1 MANHDAWN
9 TFSAI
14 SAAHHAV
21 THNAID
27 ITTRRSQRVSE
38 TIITRAPTRIDFG
51 GGWTDVP
58 PYSDEMGG
66 FVCNL
71 AIARYA
77 TVTVERPSK
86 ATHGHEQVPAT
97 GTNAD
102 RSIAEAAARR
112 FGMADARI
120 DVQSDFPLGAGLGG
134 SSAAGVAT
142 VAALAAAR
150 NEVMKPSEIAE
161 LSRAIEIGDLG
172 VPGGRQDHYAA
183 AYGGALGLRF
193 SAAGVEVS
201 RIPLDAALRAELE
214 QRCIVIYTGKSRIS
228 GETIEA
234 VLGAYRNRES
244 RVLAALDRMRA
255 TAESMAGALAARDV
269 DALADLVAE
278 QWRHQRS
285 LHPAIPTS
293 LIDEIIAQGAAAGAI
308 GAKALGAS
316 GGGCVLLIAKRGMSD
331 QVREA
336 VTPLGEL
343 LPFSVAERG
352 VERCR

>member
-1 MANHDAWN
+1 MRGIRLARALIRLDD
-9 TFSAI
+9 TP
-14 SAAHHAV
+14 
-21 THNAID
+21 NAITAAD
-27 ITTRRSQRVSE
+27 RRHPGCVSE

-66 FVCNL
+66 FVCNV

-77 TVTVERPSK
+77 TVTVE
-86 ATHGHEQVPAT
+86 QPAAASRDVTSAVSTT
-97 GTNAD
+97 GTTPD

-112 FGMADARI
+112 FGMIDARI
-120 DVQSDFPLGAGLGG
+120 DVRSDFPLGAGLGG

-150 NEVMKPSEIAE
+150 GESMDPPQIAE

-183 AYGGALGLRF
+183 AFGGALGIRF
-193 SAAGVEVS
+193 SASGVDVR
-201 RIPLDAALRAELE
+201 RIPLGTKLRTEIE
-214 QRCIVIYTGKSRIS
+214 RRCIVVYTGKSRIS

-234 VLGAYRNRES
+234 VLGAYRERDA

-255 TAESMAGALAARDV
+255 TAESMAQALASGDI
-269 DALADLVAE
+269 DALAELVAE
-278 QWRHQRS
+278 QWTHQRS
-285 LHPAIPTS
+285 LHPAIPTP
-293 LIDEIIAQGAAAGAI
+293 LIDQIIARGSAAGAA

-316 GGGCVLLIAKRGMSD
+316 GGGCVLLIARQDRSD
-331 QVREA
+331 EVRRA
-336 VTPLGEL
+336 VAAMGEL
-343 LPFSVAERG
+343 LAFTVAEHG

>member
-1 MANHDAWN
+1 M
-9 TFSAI
+9 
-14 SAAHHAV
+14 
-21 THNAID
+21 
-27 ITTRRSQRVSE
+27 SE

-66 FVCNL
+66 FVCNV

-77 TVTVERPSK
+77 NVTVDQASTTSHDEAPRIS
-86 ATHGHEQVPAT
+86 TT
-97 GTNAD
+97 GTLAD

-112 FGMADARI
+112 FGMTGARI
-120 DVQSDFPLGAGLGG
+120 DVRSDFPLGAGLGG

-142 VAALAAAR
+142 VAALSAAR
-150 NEVMKPSEIAE
+150 GAVMDPTQIAE

-193 SAAGVEVS
+193 SASGVEVR
-201 RIPLDAALRAELE
+201 RIALDHALRADLE
-214 QRCIVIYTGKSRIS
+214 RRCIVIYTGKSRIS

-234 VLGAYRNRES
+234 VLGAYQQRDR

-255 TAESMAGALAARDV
+255 TAEWMAQALEARDL
-269 DALADLVAE
+269 DALAELVAD
-278 QWRHQRS
+278 QWTHQRS
-285 LHPAIPTS
+285 LHVAIPTP
-293 LIDEIIAQGAAAGAI
+293 LIDEIIARGTAAGAR

-316 GGGCVLLIAKRGMSD
+316 GGGCVLLIARDDRSD
-331 QVREA
+331 DVRQA
-336 VTPLGEL
+336 VSSLGEL
-343 LPFSVAERG
+343 LPFSIAERG
-352 VERCR
+352 VERCQ